1 MQYLLLFLVSG
12 VSATVQ
18 TVTGFGYGIIVMALT
33 PLFLPLE
40 QALAISTTTSLCLN
54 IAILSQRWRD
64 IQYKFVWVPVLCAA
78 AGAFAGLTL
87 MAEHPSPVYK
97 RILGVFLV
105 ILAVWFVWLSDR
117 VRLRPSLASSA
128 IVGVISGT
136 CGGLF
141 SINGPPMVLYYV
153 AILNDVKQYM
163 ATTQFYFMI
172 NNINLIVM
180 RNALGLWPT
189 GILPGCLSALAGLL
203 CGFFAG
209 NFIFKRANPRRIR
222 QAVYVV
228 MALAGLTIAL
238 GI

>member
-1 MQYLLLFLVSG
+1 MQYFLLFLVSG
-12 VSATVQ
+12 ISATVQ

-54 IAILSQRWRD
+54 IVILSRRWRD
-64 IQYKFVWVPVLCAA
+64 IQYKHVWVPVLCAA
-78 AGAFAGLTL
+78 AGAFAGLTV
-87 MAEHPSPVYK
+87 MAEHPSAVYK
-97 RILGVFLV
+97 RILGVFLLV
-105 ILAVWFVWLSDR
+105 LAVWFVWLSDR
-117 VRLRPSLASSA
+117 VRLRPTPLSSA
-128 IVGVISGT
+128 IAGIVSGV

-153 AILNDVKQYM
+153 AILSDVRQYM
-163 ATTQFYFMI
+163 ATTQFYFMV
-172 NNINLIVM
+172 NNINLIIM
-180 RNALGLWPT
+180 RNALGLWPS

-203 CGFFAG
+203 CGYLAG
-209 NFIFKRANPRRIR
+209 SAIFKKANPRRIR

-228 MALAGLTIAL
+228 MAMAGLTIAL